1 MFCKS
6 FLKAIHI
13 AITYEDSNRMDFV
26 GKTEGKESSSKTQ
39 ENRITENREKLHRDC
54 EAMWVLKKNEN

>member
-54 EAMWVLKKNEN
+54 EAM